1 MTTAVSS
8 GSPEPTS
15 GNPNPASYSVPVGG
29 NGLVDGSLEL
39 RYELSDSLIG
49 AAFVDFG
56 QVTRDRLKPGDL
68 KTMLIAVGVGLRYR
82 TPVGPVRVDVGVR
95 LPVGTLPPLLVQD
108 VNGVITEL
116 PYAQN
121 KSCFGVGGSGGGVV
135 GDGLCVLHISIGE
148 AF

>member
-1 MTTAVSS
+1 
-8 GSPEPTS
+8 
-15 GNPNPASYSVPVGG
+15 
-29 NGLVDGSLEL
+29 
-39 RYELSDSLIG
+39 
-49 AAFVDFG
+49 
-56 QVTRDRLKPGDL
+56 
-68 KTMLIAVGVGLRYR
+68 LIAVGIGLRYR

-108 VNGVITEL
+108 MNGAITQV

-121 KSCFGVGGSGGGVV
+121 KSCFGVGGSSGDGVV